1 MAPVIPAHKK
11 THISKD
17 ATGDSHCGNVSSSAQ
32 VAVCRYVHVLTLHA
46 RKHITAVIRLAEYAQ
61 RFYPPTATEEILQ
74 ELLPSFTTHHAEDA
88 LTVQGFLSLFV
99 PVSQPKHSITKAK
112 LYDNGIHPKEYLP
125 TIFSMWSMVTSSFL
139 FDAQCIE
146 LLSRIAEANVS
157 EPFPVFSNDQIKTV
171 FTASLRIMNL
181 PVGSRVD
188 GNSSS
193 GNRTGGSSGHNQY
206 AGRVDLKAGSA
217 LILRRK
223 PVSFDSSES

>member
-1 MAPVIPAHKK
+1 M
-11 THISKD
+11 
-17 ATGDSHCGNVSSSAQ
+17 
-32 VAVCRYVHVLTLHA
+32 LTLHA

-171 FTASLRIMNL
+171 FTACLRIMNL

-188 GNSSS
+188 GGSSS